1 MLSRI
6 PRIGHKE
13 GHGRKP
19 NFFTIFQLSH
29 IINVAMQQILSF
41 LFSPDKI
48 FLYFGKILSI
58 LLSLIFIY
66 FIYKLLLYALIK
78 FFKTKIMDEKLK
90 MIEGIITSSLRYL
103 SFFIAFITV
112 LQQVGINVSAIL
124 ASAGILGL
132 AVSFGAQNLVKDLIA
147 GVFILLENQYSV
159 GDRVQIAGITGK
171 VEKISLRLTLL
182 RDEKG
187 TLHSIPN
194 GSITTVQNFNR

>member
-1 MLSRI
+1 
-6 PRIGHKE
+6 
-13 GHGRKP
+13 
-19 NFFTIFQLSH
+19 
-29 IINVAMQQILSF
+29 MQQILSF